1 MNEKK
6 YNIVLAI
13 LSLLAVITLSVML
26 LTWE

>member
-1 MNEKK
+1 MSEKK

-26 LTWE
+26 LSWE